1 MNSELI
7 DKIFNENCLEGM
19 KRIPDASVDMILC
32 DLPYG
37 CLHKDNPNAQWDSII
52 PFEPLWA
59 QYERVIKDD
68 GAIVLFSQ
76 GLFTAKLILSNE
88 KLFRYTLVWDK
99 GRVTGFLNA
108 RRMPMRCH
116 EDICVFYKSLPTY
129 NPQMEKCLPHQRN
142 HSRGKQ
148 EGKQTNRCYGVFGK
162 AEDFISDEKYPRS
175 IIRNYG
181 NDHEGRVYERVPR
194 VESTVPDGYSMPKSI
209 ISIQKEHESTTL
221 HPTQKPVDI
230 MRYLIRTYTNKG
242 DLVLDN
248 CMGSGTTAIAA
259 VREKRH
265 FLGFEL
271 EKEYYDIATKRVK
284 TEMQQPTLDFDV

>member
-52 PFEPLWA
+52 PFEPLWT

-99 GRVTGFLNA
+99 GRATGFLNA

-162 AEDFISDEKYPRS
+162 ADDFISDEKYPR
-175 IIRNYG
+175 
-181 NDHEGRVYERVPR
+181 
-194 VESTVPDGYSMPKSI
+194 SI

-221 HPTQKPVDI
+221 HPTQKPVDLI
-230 MRYLIRTYTNKG
+230 RYLIRTYTNKG

-248 CMGSGTTAIAA
+248 CLGSGTTAIAA

-271 EKEYYDIATKRVK
+271 EKEYYDIATKRIRD
-284 TEMQQPTLDFDV
+284 ERQQLTLDFDV